1 MVIILMLNWMIG
13 TERLNS
19 WIELSISDHYRY
31 VSARI
36 VCFRHPVIPI
46 LLSRMSSSFP
56 FSFIRKNTVTWL
68 ESFPNCSDRFH
79 LTVGSAGSLKVGST
93 SALVFGC
100 YRTLF
105 FFQGSNTSL
114 RCQACSSSA
123 HWQPSRVFQI
133 GMDIL
138 PVGTIWPDWW
148 GYGYK
153 ILPLDTSMRTK
164 FYPE

>member
-105 FFQGSNTSL
+105 FFSGLQHQLEVSGLLELGSLTAFSSL
-114 RCQACSSSA
+114 PDRDGYFTRGYYLTRLV
-123 HWQPSRVFQI
+123 RVW
-133 GMDIL
+133 
-138 PVGTIWPDWW
+138 V
-148 GYGYK
+148 
-153 ILPLDTSMRTK
+153 
-164 FYPE
+164 